1 METAADF
8 PSMPSSSIGTL
19 LCKKTRRNH
28 MSLYE
33 VIGLFCQ
40 ITLLLIFT
48 FSFVQK
54 LRNHIAYEHS
64 VEGFA
69 ILPKRWVTP
78 LAWFATGAESL
89 VAALLLGGL
98 LWNGMRIAGALLAL
112 VVLLIF
118 TGALISVVA
127 RRLHISCGCFGADE
141 HPVSAATLARN
152 VGLIV
157 CCVITALPTFAIV
170 SVIRYPF
177 LALLLIALAAATF
190 VLLWSFLDEITV
202 VLRPKTV

>member
-1 METAADF
+1 
-8 PSMPSSSIGTL
+8 
-19 LCKKTRRNH
+19 

-40 ITLLLIFT
+40 IALLLIFT

-54 LRNHIAYEHS
+54 LRDHVAYERS

-78 LAWFATGAESL
+78 LAWLATGTEGL
-89 VAALLLGGL
+89 MVALLLGGL
-98 LWNGMRIAGALLAL
+98 LWNEMRFAGALLAL

-127 RRLHISCGCFGADE
+127 RRLHVSCGCFGADE
-141 HPVSAATLARN
+141 HPVSAASLVRN
-152 VGLIV
+152 AGLIT
-157 CCVITALPTFAIV
+157 CCVIAALPSFAIV
-170 SVIRYPF
+170 SIILYPF
-177 LALLLIALAAATF
+177 QALLLITLGAATF
-190 VLLWSFLDEITV
+190 ALLWSFLDEITM